1 MAEHQSDEDQAEA
14 LKKWLDENG
23 SFLVVGLVLT
33 LAAVFGFQA
42 WQKGAEEKG
51 EAASTLYGEL
61 IEIVDIPPLE
71 KLTDEQ
77 QSTSTFLA
85 NKLKEEHEGTSYGVF
100 SALHLAKLAIERN
113 DLEAAETELFWAL
126 EHATSDS
133 LEHIARQRLARVMLS
148 KGDTEK
154 ALKLVEDM
162 DASSFVSGYEEI
174 KGDAYSALGKNNK
187 AREAYQ
193 TALDNMVE
201 KTSKPILQMKLSNL
215 PSNRSSAD
223 DSETEMTESD
233 NAEID
238 NAEIDNAEIDNA
250 EIDNKVSPAD
260 PSDGSM
266 TETEPQDQ
274 QLNEK
279 VEEEAEK

>member
-33 LAAVFGFQA
+33 LAVVFGFQA
-42 WQKGAEEKG
+42 WQKGVVETG
-51 EAASTLYGEL
+51 EAASTLYEEL
-61 IEIVDIPPLE
+61 IEVVDIPPLE

-77 QSTSTFLA
+77 QSTANFLA

-100 SALHLAKLAIERN
+100 AALHLAKMAIERS
-113 DLEAAETELFWAL
+113 DLEAAQAELTWAL

-154 ALKLVEDM
+154 ALELVEEM
-162 DASSFVSGYEEI
+162 EAGSFASAYEEI
-174 KGDAYSALGKNNK
+174 KGDAYSALGQNDK

-193 TALDNMVE
+193 KALDNMIE
-201 KTSKPILQMKLSNL
+201 KTSKPVLQMKLSNL
-215 PSNRSSAD
+215 PSNRLSVD
-223 DSETEMTESD
+223 DSESDMSETDMTETDMSETD
-233 NAEID
+233 DPAE
-238 NAEIDNAEIDNA
+238 
-250 EIDNKVSPAD
+250 
-260 PSDGSM
+260 GSM
-266 TETEPQDQ
+266 AETEPQDQ
-274 QLNEK
+274 QSSEK
-279 VEEEAEK
+279 VEEEADK